1 MAGMCGF
8 LWVSAPSALLG
19 AWHLVYC
26 CEALPGIFQGLL
38 FVWFLLAKVQQ
49 KYLKT
54 FHISFDL
61 TMTQI
66 KALFSSNQIKALFSS
81 SQINVLF
88 SSNQIKVLFSSNH
101 LALSSVIQCKKEVQN
116 NIGNLCLP
124 PYLWLRWVRASYALY
139 SLDLV
144 EQSDMAFLMVEF
156 DSLLILL
163 VILTSSLHSPH
174 PSYIVKL

>member
-8 LWVSAPSALLG
+8 HWVSSPSALFG

-38 FVWFLLAKVQQ
+38 FVCVLFAKVQQ

-61 TMTQI
+61 KMTQI
-66 KALFSSNQIKALFSS
+66 KVLFSSNQIKALFFL
-81 SQINVLF
+81 IKLRF
-88 SSNQIKVLFSSNH
+88 YFLLIKVVLSSNH
-101 LALSSVIQCKKEVQN
+101 LALSSVIQCRKEVQN
-116 NIGNLCLP
+116 NIGNLCFP
-124 PYLWLRWVRASYALY
+124 AYLWLRWARASYALY
-139 SLDLV
+139 SLTLV
-144 EQSDMAFLMVEF
+144 EQSDMAFLMAEF

-163 VILTSSLHSPH
+163 VISSSSLHSSH
-174 PSYIVKL
+174 SSYIGKP